1 MKKIQKKLS
10 VVLAVMMVLCMF
22 TALPFSA
29 SAAETS
35 EETSAGNKINVTSN
49 VTDPVSYDYNAQTEQ
64 VVVTYLLKADH
75 MIVDTQSSLTY
86 DSKVLKLASTTTNT
100 KNKVFPVFQSS
111 IVWNPSLTNQVLF
124 NCSSLDL
131 FNFKSENVYC
141 TFTFDVV
148 GSGDTTVN
156 LNVDYLTGTEADTY
170 DELFESEKKDID
182 YIYNS
187 ANKVAGAAFT
197 AKAVL
202 VQGEE
207 PTTAPQPTTVTQP
220 TTAPAT
226 KPTQPAT
233 EPTQPA
239 TEPTQPQSGV
249 SVTGDIALPL
259 ADDGNGIYTGS
270 TELEAGS
277 YTFKMSVNGVAFG
290 NGSTFTDKTTNAK
303 YNSKWTSSTTLKA
316 TGGKYTFKFN
326 TAKNTL
332 TIEYLA
338 PSKASIVGDINLD
351 LQATKDAN
359 VYSASVKLN
368 KGNYEFRVMNQ
379 GVRYCCGYTY
389 KDLTV
394 GSQYN
399 SKWSSA
405 STLAASGG
413 TYTFSY
419 DIDTNKLTIS
429 YLPSGAEVSV
439 VGNFTLALA
448 KTDKENVYSGTKTLK
463 AGNYQIKMNNYGK
476 LCGTSAVVKDV
487 TPGLVFNPK
496 WSKYTTFVAT
506 GGTYTFTYNTAT
518 NTLVV
523 TADKGDIPVKVTGD
537 INLSLKKSDTNVFTG
552 SVKLKKGDYSFK
564 MNVNGTD
571 FCNGTTI
578 RNATTG
584 TIKYNSKYT
593 SASTL
598 VAVGGTYTF
607 AYNALTNQL
616 SVKYSK

>member
-86 DSKVLKLASTTTNT
+86 DSKVLKLASTTTTNT

-124 NCSSLDL
+124 NCSSLNL

-170 DELFESEKKDID
+170 DELFESDKKDID

-197 AKAVL
+197 ANAVL

-207 PTTAPQPTTVTQP
+207 PTTAPQPTTATQPTTVTQP
-220 TTAPAT
+220 TTA
-226 KPTQPAT
+226 TQ
-233 EPTQPA
+233 
-239 TEPTQPQSGV
+239 PTQPQSGV
-249 SVTGDIALPL
+249 SVTGDIVLPL

-277 YTFKMSVNGVAFG
+277 YAFKMSVNGVAFG
-290 NGSTFTDKTTNAK
+290 NGSTFTDKTTNAT

-607 AYNALTNQL
+607 AYNTLTNQL

>member
-86 DSKVLKLASTTTNT
+86 DSKVLKLASTTTTNT

-207 PTTAPQPTTVTQP
+207 PTTAPQPTTATQPTTVTQP

-226 KPTQPAT
+226 K
-233 EPTQPA
+233 PTQPA

-303 YNSKWTSSTTLKA
+303 YNSKWKSSTTLKA

-326 TAKNTL
+326 TAKSTL

-389 KDLTV
+389 KDFTV
-394 GSQYN
+394 GSQFN

-448 KTDKENVYSGTKTLK
+448 KTDKANVYSGTKTLK
-463 AGNYQIKMNNYGK
+463 AGKYQIKINNYGK
-476 LCGTSAVVKDV
+476 LCGTSAVVKDA

-537 INLSLKKSDTNVFTG
+537 INLTLKKSDANVFTG

>member
-207 PTTAPQPTTVTQP
+207 PTTAPQPTTATQPTTVTQP

-226 KPTQPAT
+226 K
-233 EPTQPA
+233 PTQPA

-259 ADDGNGIYTGS
+259 ADDGNGIYTDS

>member
-86 DSKVLKLASTTTNT
+86 DSKVLKLASTTTTNT

-207 PTTAPQPTTVTQP
+207 PTTAPQPTTATQPTTVTQP
-220 TTAPAT
+220 TTATQPTTVTQPTTA
-226 KPTQPAT
+226 TQPAT
-233 EPTQPA
+233 QPTTATQPA
-239 TEPTQPQSGV
+239 TQPTTVAPSDVPTDGYYVYGDNIKLKLTSIGTDKVSGK
-249 SVTGDIALPL
+249 IALQK
-259 ADDGNGIYTGS
+259 GT
-270 TELEAGS
+270 
-277 YTFKMSVNGVAFG
+277 YTFKIDNYGTLLGYSK
-290 NGSTFTDKTTNAK
+290 TFTDTTKGLTFNK
-303 YNSKWTSSTTLKA
+303 KFKSSTTLVA
-316 TGGKYTFKFN
+316 TGGTYTFQFN
-326 TAKNTL
+326 TKTNTL
-332 TIEYLA
+332 VVKYDKNLPNDYLIGDLNTILSPVKGKTIAVGSTYLA
-338 PSKASIVGDINLD
+338 AGTYKFKLSSGDVVYGYNKVINNTTNGNSLSLNSKYSSYLTLNATGGTYTFTLNTKTKKLVVGYVPAKDEKADDVHVSGDINLVLD
-351 LQATKDAN
+351 DKGGESNVAKGTVKLSEGTYSFKIYNYGTAYTIGSKIVDSGAKTLKSSYSAN
-359 VYSASVKLN
+359 V
-368 KGNYEFRVMNQ
+368 
-379 GVRYCCGYTY
+379 
-389 KDLTV
+389 
-394 GSQYN
+394 
-399 SKWSSA
+399 
-405 STLAASGG
+405 TLIASGG
-413 TYTFSY
+413 TYTFS
-419 DIDTNKLTIS
+419 
-429 YLPSGAEVSV
+429 
-439 VGNFTLALA
+439 F
-448 KTDKENVYSGTKTLK
+448 DK
-463 AGNYQIKMNNYGK
+463 
-476 LCGTSAVVKDV
+476 
-487 TPGLVFNPK
+487 
-496 WSKYTTFVAT
+496 
-506 GGTYTFTYNTAT
+506 
-518 NTLVV
+518 
-523 TADKGDIPVKVTGD
+523 
-537 INLSLKKSDTNVFTG
+537 
-552 SVKLKKGDYSFK
+552 
-564 MNVNGTD
+564 
-571 FCNGTTI
+571 
-578 RNATTG
+578 TTG
-584 TIKYNSKYT
+584 
-593 SASTL
+593 
-598 VAVGGTYTF
+598 
-607 AYNALTNQL
+607 ALKVSN
-616 SVKYSK
+616 K

>member
-86 DSKVLKLASTTTNT
+86 DSKVLKLASTTNT

-207 PTTAPQPTTVTQP
+207 PTTAPQPTTATQPTTVTQP

-226 KPTQPAT
+226 K
-233 EPTQPA
+233 PTQPA

-303 YNSKWTSSTTLKA
+303 YNSKWKSSTTLKA

>member
-49 VTDPVSYDYNAQTEQ
+49 VADPVSYDYNAQTKQ

-75 MIVDTQSSLTY
+75 MIVNAQSSLTY
-86 DSKVLKLASTTTNT
+86 DSKVLKLASTNT
-100 KNKVFPVFQSS
+100 REKVFPVFQRS

-207 PTTAPQPTTVTQP
+207 PTTAPQPTTATQPTTVTQP

-226 KPTQPAT
+226 K
-233 EPTQPA
+233 PTQPA

-259 ADDGNGIYTGS
+259 TDDGNGIYTGS

-290 NGSTFTDKTTNAK
+290 NGSTFTDKTTNAT
-303 YNSKWTSSTTLKA
+303 YNSKWKSSTTLKA

-389 KDLTV
+389 KDFTV
-394 GSQYN
+394 GSQFS

-448 KTDKENVYSGTKTLK
+448 KTDKANVYSGTKTLK
-463 AGNYQIKMNNYGK
+463 AGKYQIKMNNYGK
-476 LCGTSAVVKDV
+476 LCGTSAVVKDA

-537 INLSLKKSDTNVFTG
+537 INLTLKKSDTNVFTG

-571 FCNGTTI
+571 FCSGATI

-584 TIKYNSKYT
+584 TVKYNSKFT
-593 SASTL
+593 SATTL
-598 VAVGGTYTF
+598 VAIGGTYTF
-607 AYNALTNQL
+607 TYNTLTNQL

>member
-207 PTTAPQPTTVTQP
+207 PTTAPQPTTATQPTTVTQP

-233 EPTQPA
+233 EPTQP
-239 TEPTQPQSGV
+239 QSGV
-249 SVTGDIALPL
+249 SVTGDIVLPL

>member
-207 PTTAPQPTTVTQP
+207 PTTAPQPTTATQPTTVTQP

-226 KPTQPAT
+226 K
-233 EPTQPA
+233 PTQPA

-389 KDLTV
+389 KDFTV
-394 GSQYN
+394 GSQFN

-448 KTDKENVYSGTKTLK
+448 KTGKENVYSGTKTLK
-463 AGNYQIKMNNYGK
+463 AGNYQIKINNYGK

-537 INLSLKKSDTNVFTG
+537 VNLTLKKSDTNVFTG